1 MSRVIFL
8 FLLMWCMPAGA
19 QVKPS
24 VFLSPGSG
32 AELHTR
38 IAILPFYCIED
49 PADFTGNPAYQA
61 VQDKQIGLELQ
72 HAMYTLMVGF
82 GPNFTV
88 KVQDFYTTNDLL
100 RKEGLTDFRFK
111 NMQEITRLLQVDAVL
126 WAVVTH
132 NPTLFREDDSLKVVM
147 QRQCIPGDAKK
158 KDIFLSLFNMEGE
171 CFWTLAAN
179 SELLRNLLYFE
190 NNRFQLFQW
199 MQELPYWQGDKIKLL

>member
-1 MSRVIFL
+1 
-8 FLLMWCMPAGA
+8 MPAGA

-132 NPTLFREDDSLKVVM
+132 NPTLFREDDSIKVVM

-158 KDIFLSLFNMEGE
+158 RTFFFPFLTWKAIVSGPLPPTASCCET
-171 CFWTLAAN
+171 CCI
-179 SELLRNLLYFE
+179 LRITVFSFFYGCRNCLTG
-190 NNRFQLFQW
+190 RV
-199 MQELPYWQGDKIKLL
+199 IK